1 MGRRTSLCNQ
11 EIRSGSKRMDLNQ
24 TLMDLFAQATSI
36 CGRQLDGKLMVEV
49 ALWRR
54 DDRRMHWTCVVID
67 AVDADTKV
75 ELAFGFGP
83 TADVAVALCA
93 AQLEM
98 RRWGFLRGMLGT
110 A

>member
-1 MGRRTSLCNQ
+1 
-11 EIRSGSKRMDLNQ
+11 MDLNQ
-24 TLMDLFAQATSI
+24 SLTDLFDQATSI
-36 CGRQLDGKLMVEV
+36 CGRQLNGKLMVEV

-54 DDRRMHWTCVVID
+54 EDPGIHWTCVVID
-67 AVDADTKV
+67 AVDSDTKV

-83 TADVAVALCA
+83 TAEVAVALCA

-98 RRWGFLRGMLGT
+98 RRWGLLPGALPT